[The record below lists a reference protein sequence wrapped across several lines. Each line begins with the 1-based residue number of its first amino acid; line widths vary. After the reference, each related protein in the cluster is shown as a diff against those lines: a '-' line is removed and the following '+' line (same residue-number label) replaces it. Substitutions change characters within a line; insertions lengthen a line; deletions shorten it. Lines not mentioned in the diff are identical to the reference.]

1 MELRRSG
8 EVQTVLF
15 MASDRLVNVFIPPV
29 LEYQVR
35 GFTIHDEI
43 APTGLGGHKKLSDI
57 YRNNFASM
65 ADRVKMGRII
75 CLLHFNLKLLKG

>member
-1 MELRRSG
+1 VELRRSG

-15 MASDRLVNVFIPPV
+15 MASDRLVNVFIPRV

-35 GFTIHDEI
+35 GLTIHDKI
-43 APTGLGGHKKLSDI
+43 TPTGLRGHRKLLDI

-65 ADRVKMGRII
+65 ADRVKMG
-75 CLLHFNLKLLKG
+75 

>member
-29 LEYQVR
+29 LQYQVKEL
-35 GFTIHDEI
+35 TIHDKI
-43 APTGLGGHKKLSDI
+43 APTGLRGHQKLSDI
-57 YRNNFASM
+57 YRNNFALM

-75 CLLHFNLKLLKG
+75 CLLHF